1 MGVLDVVSA
10 RDRLVT
16 IISLNGPKD
25 SASSQELTRWKL
37 LNVEHF
43 SLVELAAASLLVSAW

>member
-1 MGVLDVVSA
+1 MVSA